1 MPFTPAELEYLD
13 SQQLGRLATVDRDGA
28 PQNNPVGFR
37 VNAAD
42 GSVDIGGYRMPQTRK
57 FRNVQHNARV
67 ALVVDDLVS
76 IDPWT
81 VRMLEIRGE
90 AEALTDTDPPI
101 EGLSRAVIRIH
112 PRRVFA
118 FGIEGSEGVS
128 ARDF

>member
-1 MPFTPAELEYLD
+1 MPFTPAELQYLE
-13 SQQLGRLATVDRDGA
+13 SQPLARLATVDADGA

-37 VNAAD
+37 VNETD
-42 GSVDIGGYRMPQTRK
+42 GTIDIGGYRMPQTRK

-76 IDPWT
+76 VDPWT
-81 VRMLEIRGE
+81 VRMVEIRGD
-90 AEALTDTDPPI
+90 AEALTDADPPI

-118 FGIEGSEGVS
+118 FGIDGGEGVS

>member
-1 MPFTPAELEYLD
+1 MPFTPAELEYLE
-13 SQQLGRLATVDRDGA
+13 SQRLGRLATVDRDGA

-37 VNAAD
+37 VNEAN
-42 GSVDIGGYRMPQTRK
+42 GTVDIGGYRMPQTRK

-76 IDPWT
+76 VDPWT
-81 VRMLEIRGE
+81 VRMVEIRGD
-90 AEALTDTDPPI
+90 AEAVTDADPPF

-118 FGIEGSEGVS
+118 FGIDDSGGVS
-128 ARDF
+128 GRDF